1 MAILESY
8 AAQVP
13 VVVTNLGGMPELVHD
28 GIDGLVVP
36 HEDPAALARALE
48 TLRSDPARAL
58 EMGRAGRDRL
68 SREFDVDLHLR
79 RLEAAYR
86 GEGTPGGSAVV
97 SAGEGLR

>member
-13 VVVTNLGGMPELVHD
+13 VVVTNLGGMPELVQD

-58 EMGRAGRDRL
+58 EMGRAGRERL

-86 GEGTPGGSAVV
+86 GEGAPGGSAVV